1 MSVTKEVLN
10 AASSLL
16 SPCWESYQGK
26 EAIWRKEGAW
36 SYLLF
41 GSVPPRSAFP
51 SNNVKQ
57 KSPCSEENISV
68 TLDLRVAF

>member
-41 GSVPPRSAFP
+41 GSVPPRSALP

>member
-10 AASSLL
+10 TASSLL
-16 SPCWESYQGK
+16 SPCRESYQGK

-41 GSVPPRSAFP
+41 GSVPPRSAFS

-68 TLDLRVAF
+68 TLDLWVAF